1 MICQQRY
8 QVHFSALLMFDSTLA
23 ALKPCSGDPQAD
35 NVYQYYK
42 YLALCNT
49 KKRRRTCWMQSA
61 VVNHKISLL
70 GRTPIQGVPYLS
82 YVYALYVVCTEG
94 LELLQVAFVPRAD
107 LAFEVDVD
115 GADEHFPWQ
124 PVDTEDMRRESAAE
138 HTEAQALWRSQHQSS
153 SGFSWFG

>member
-1 MICQQRY
+1 
-8 QVHFSALLMFDSTLA
+8 
-23 ALKPCSGDPQAD
+23 
-35 NVYQYYK
+35 
-42 YLALCNT
+42 
-49 KKRRRTCWMQSA
+49 MQSA